1 MLTWQ
6 QLHDLKCAELL
17 EAADGWGTVST
28 QADAARDRISN
39 EMIHALE
46 ATQKGMASPAAVNR
60 LRRLDRNYDYIRTE
74 CGLVR
79 TTVNSLVYELIGF
92 QGQLKDALDDAASLG
107 FTVAADGSVSYPAGG
122 QNVVTDKPNP
132 GGSASAD
139 TPLMSR
145 PPSLSTPHPGLIDP
159 NPNPNRAKAQDI
171 ADRIRRVLTAA
182 READEHFS
190 TALSRL
196 KAEPGLD
203 VTDATWRDAAAD
215 LAAVRKVSGDRLKK
229 TIPTNA
235 TPAERHDWWTHLS
248 QTQRDEYLTLCPDVL
263 GNLDGIPAL
272 ARDEANR
279 DNLQMLIGKL
289 SGEDNEAARAKL
301 AGLRSIDQQ
310 LSAGSEPPMYL
321 LGIGDQGNGR
331 AIVSYGNPDT
341 AKNVAAYVPGL
352 GTSLDTHFA
361 ESDLKRARETALGA
375 KEADPDHPTASMVWL
390 GYDAP
395 QLPAEQPLANAA
407 VAFDYNAKM
416 GASAYNGF
424 MAGIS
429 ATHETGDPHVT
440 AVGHSYGSLTVGLA
454 AQRHGG
460 IPGADDIILVGSP
473 GTEAKTADELGVGRD
488 HVYVGAAKNDIVTQ
502 LPSRSEATGI
512 LLGGLLGGPGGAH
525 IGHEIGHALNDVPD
539 ERYFGADPASREFGA
554 KRFAT
559 ADGPLLVS
567 PDADTVD
574 KVKHLKNPTDLGAHS
589 NYFDPDADPTSARN
603 IARIVVGKGND
614 ITTQEPR

>member
-1 MLTWQ
+1 TL
-6 QLHDLKCAELL
+6 
-17 EAADGWGTVST
+17 G
-28 QADAARDRISN
+28 
-39 EMIHALE
+39 AL
-46 ATQKGMASPAAVNR
+46 
-60 LRRLDRNYDYIRTE
+60 
-74 CGLVR
+74 
-79 TTVNSLVYELIGF
+79 
-92 QGQLKDALDDAASLG
+92 
-107 FTVAADGSVSYPAGG
+107 
-122 QNVVTDKPNP
+122 
-132 GGSASAD
+132 
-139 TPLMSR
+139 
-145 PPSLSTPHPGLIDP
+145 HPGLAD
-159 NPNPNRAKAQDI
+159 PNPNRAKAQDI
-171 ADRIRRVLTAA
+171 ADRIRRALTAA

-203 VTDATWRDAAAD
+203 VTEATWKDAASD
-215 LAAVRKVSGDRLKK
+215 LAAVRKLSGDRLKK

-235 TPAERHDWWTHLS
+235 SPAERHDWWTHLS
-248 QTQRDEYLTLCPDVL
+248 QAQRDEYLTLCPDVL

-301 AGLRSIDQQ
+301 AGLRSIDEQ
-310 LSAGSEPPMYL
+310 LQAAPEPGVPPMYL

-352 GTSLDTHFA
+352 GTSLDKHFA

-375 KEADPDHPTASMVWL
+375 READPDHPIASMVWL

-407 VAFDYNAKM
+407 VMIDYHANM
-416 GASAYNGF
+416 GATAYNGF

-440 AVGHSYGSLTVGLA
+440 AIGHSYGSLTVGLA

-488 HVYVGAAKNDIVTQ
+488 HVFVGAAKNDIVTQ
-502 LPSRSEATGI
+502 LPSKSEATGI
-512 LLGGLLGGPGGAH
+512 LAGGFIGGPGGAH
-525 IGHEIGHALNDVPD
+525 IGHKIGHALNNVPD

-554 KRFAT
+554 RRFAT
-559 ADGPLLVS
+559 GDGPLLVS

-574 KVKHLKNPTDLGAHS
+574 KIKHLKNPTDLGAHS

-603 IARIVVGKGND
+603 IARIVVGKVND